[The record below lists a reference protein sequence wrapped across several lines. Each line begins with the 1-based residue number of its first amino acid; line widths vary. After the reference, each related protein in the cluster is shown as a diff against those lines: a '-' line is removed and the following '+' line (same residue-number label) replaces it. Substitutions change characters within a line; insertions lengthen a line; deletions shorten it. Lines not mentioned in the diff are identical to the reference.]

1 MTLSGEQG
9 PTVITEVQELKE
21 LAGDHGS
28 FIADLYTNNGGELAS
43 NLKYPGF
50 FEKIVGEA
58 VGTEVHLAS

>member
-1 MTLSGEQG
+1 MTLSGERG
-9 PTVITEVQELKE
+9 PKVITEVNDLKE
-21 LAGDHGS
+21 LAGEHGS

-43 NLKYPGF
+43 NLKYPQY